1 MIMKNTLALLAAL
14 LLVSVATVT
23 AVGTETNTAPV
34 ERKFQVLP
42 RDLTGVVVSFDAQRG
57 ELAVRHRP
65 TGYIM
70 KLRVGNNAR
79 FSIWRQV
86 DLDELPDNQP
96 FGGWGPIDE
105 KNKVFRSGI
114 FHVQTDSPNLK
125 LGISGNSLTGRLQRR
140 PVSEQSNGLTTRDGK
155 SELRLF
161 DGQSA
166 WALTRGHGSRPG
178 VFRAEPGTAAEL
190 QPGRE
195 VELQYRADDPVSGGE
210 LLSAKISILFPG
222 GPPYYMNTPAGP
234 SKVTVAQIEEQVAE
248 AVKSHAA
255 KADEIALLMPVRME
269 LTPELVKANEPVTL
283 RVRALANKTPNA
295 VLEFY
300 PNYLKTNR
308 AEKKE
313 LTLAWRA
320 TGEKEAGL
328 DVYTA
333 ELKLPDAGL
342 GQHLVQWACDIGG
355 DIDLFWRSYAVIDD
369 ATSVCTFQINHL
381 TKDLQEVLDQYALP
395 HFYWSLQTLELKR
408 WANPSAPAKAWA
420 EMSRRERQGSGHVES
435 VLNYAPWGEFNVL
448 ADSPEVQR
456 AALKAL
462 QTVSALQGFESARS
476 FWDYSMGTK
485 TAALAKELGFRSVT
499 SLCTEN
505 HIDGATPINHT
516 GKPERPYFMAPDDF
530 RRSGPGGRD
539 GIVGIAQIQRHTI
552 LARRFMCDYCIE
564 PGNQTLDAGGA
575 GRDAWDEIA
584 HSRAMDFFNA
594 MFQMQQSQK
603 VPFVIQQCAEF
614 SGSRRGAAE
623 GNRMML
629 HYAVDRLKRGEKVA
643 VASARAVAE
652 YYRRHYQQTPETTNY
667 LQDYW
672 TGFAGWQKPA
682 AYPDVLEIENH
693 LFAAMF
699 VGGGILPEY
708 HYDYTRPWNY
718 PDFGN
723 EGLPRKRDGFG
734 YPDPDNYDRFAWTPS
749 ITDTR
754 KMSAE
759 RKEEQSGG
767 KLVVT
772 LTLRSDQARKQFP
785 LALWDLP
792 RQWQAG
798 EGWYRAGGGARFV
811 PVKVPFTDNLSGV
824 LVADLKAGENRLT
837 LTIDSPPRTP
847 ATMDVAMGNLR
858 GKVFE
863 RDGRAMAYVYP
874 AVPWDTAFELTVPQG
889 KSVQYYAAPKGER
902 VDLPP
907 GTHKL
912 VINKERWSRI
922 VGLNRDELAVNLKE
936 SKQ

>member
-1 MIMKNTLALLAAL
+1 MRTYLLGIAIGALTTCALAQGQETPAA
-14 LLVSVATVT
+14 
-23 AVGTETNTAPV
+23 P
-34 ERKFQVLP
+34 P
-42 RDLTGVVVSFDAQRG
+42 RDRDLKGVIVSYDAASG

-65 TGYIM
+65 TEQVV
-70 KLRVGNNAR
+70 KLRGADKAR
-79 FSIWRQV
+79 VSIWRQV

-96 FGGWGPIDE
+96 FGGWGRIDE
-105 KNKVFRSGI
+105 KNKVFNSGI
-114 FHVQTDSPNLK
+114 FHVRDDGPDIK
-125 LGISGNSLTGRLQRR
+125 LGINGNSLTGRLQRQ
-140 PVSEQSNGLTTRDGK
+140 PASEQSNGLTSRDGK
-155 SELRLF
+155 SELLLF
-161 DGQSA
+161 DGQST
-166 WALTRGHGSRPG
+166 WTLPGGRGRRPS
-178 VFRAEPGTAAEL
+178 VFKAEPGTAAEL
-190 QPGRE
+190 QSGRE
-195 VELQYRADDPVSGGE
+195 IELQYQSENPAAGGE
-210 LLSAKISILFPG
+210 LLSAKVSILFSG

-234 SKVTVAQIEEQVAE
+234 STVTVAQIEEQMAQI
-248 AVKSHAA
+248 AKNHAA
-255 KADEIALLMPVRME
+255 KADELARLMPVR
-269 LTPELVKANEPVTL
+269 LDVTPELAKANEPITL
-283 RVRALANKTPNA
+283 RARALARKTPNA
-295 VLEFY
+295 KLEFY
-300 PNYLKTNR
+300 PNYLKTGR
-308 AEKKE
+308 ADKQE
-313 LTLAWRA
+313 LALAWRA
-320 TGEKEAGL
+320 TGEKQAGL
-328 DVYTA
+328 EVYTA

-369 ATSVCTFQINHL
+369 STTVCTFQINHL

-435 VLNYAPWGEFNVL
+435 VLNYAPWGEFNVA
-448 ADSPEVQR
+448 ADAPEVQA
-456 AALKAL
+456 AALRAL
-462 QTVSALQGFESARS
+462 QTVSALQGFEPAKS

-485 TAALAKELGFRSVT
+485 TAALAQQLGFRSVT

-516 GKPERPYFMAPDDF
+516 GRPERPYFVAPDDF
-530 RRSGPGGRD
+530 RKSGPGGRD

-564 PGNQTLDAGGA
+564 PGNQVLDAGGA
-575 GRDAWDEIA
+575 GRGEWDEIA
-584 HSRAMDFFNA
+584 HSRTFDFFNG

-652 YYRRHYQQTPETTNY
+652 YYRRHYQQTPETTNF

-672 TGFAGWQKPA
+672 TGFAGWQKPL

-693 LFAAMF
+693 LFTAMF

-749 ITDTR
+749 TTDTR
-754 KMSAE
+754 KMSAQ
-759 RKEEQSGG
+759 RQDEQAGG
-767 KLVVT
+767 KLVVR
-772 LTLRSDQARKQFP
+772 LTVQSDQARKQFP
-785 LALWDLP
+785 LGLWDLP
-792 RQWQAG
+792 RAWKAG
-798 EGWYRAGGGARFV
+798 EGWYSVNGGRFV
-811 PVKVPFTDNLSGV
+811 PMKVPYTGNLSGV
-824 LVADLKAGENRLT
+824 LVADLRAGENRLT
-837 LTIDSPPRTP
+837 LAIDSPPRQP
-847 ATMDVAMGNLR
+847 ATLDMAAGNLR

-874 AVPWDTAFELTVPQG
+874 AVPWEVSFELTVPEG
-889 KSVQYYAAPKGER
+889 KSVQYYAAPKGEK
-902 VDLPP
+902 VDLPS
-907 GTHKL
+907 GKHKL
-912 VINKERWSRI
+912 VINKEQWSRI
-922 VGLNRDELAVNLKE
+922 VGLNREELAANLREVK
-936 SKQ
+936 

>member
-1 MIMKNTLALLAAL
+1 MRAYLSGIAIGVLAACSL
-14 LLVSVATVT
+14 AQGQEPP
-23 AVGTETNTAPV
+23 AAP
-34 ERKFQVLP
+34 P
-42 RDLTGVVVSFDAQRG
+42 RDRDLKGMIVSYDAAAG
-57 ELAVRHRP
+57 ELMVRHRP
-65 TGYIM
+65 TEQVM
-70 KLRVGNNAR
+70 KLRGADKAR
-79 FSIWRQV
+79 VSIWRQV

-96 FGGWGPIDE
+96 YSGWGRIDE
-105 KNKVFRSGI
+105 KNKVFNSGI
-114 FHVQTDSPNLK
+114 FHVHEDSPNLK
-125 LGISGNSLTGRLQRR
+125 LGINGNSLTGRLQRR
-140 PVSEQSNGLTTRDGK
+140 PASQPAKSLTSRDGK
-155 SELRLF
+155 SELLLF
-161 DGQSA
+161 DGQSP
-166 WALTRGHGSRPG
+166 WTLPGGRGRRPS
-178 VFRAEPGTAAEL
+178 VFKAEPGTAAEF

-195 VELQYRADDPVSGGE
+195 IELQYRSENPAAGGE
-210 LLSAKISILFPG
+210 LLSAKVSILFAG

-234 SKVTVAQIEEQVAE
+234 SKVTAAQIEQQLAE
-248 AVKSHAA
+248 VVKAHAV
-255 KADEIALLMPVRME
+255 KADELAKLMPVRMA
-269 LTPELVKANEPVTL
+269 LTPELAKANEPVTL
-283 RVRALANKTPNA
+283 RLRALAVKTPNA
-295 VLEFY
+295 KLEFY

-313 LTLAWRA
+313 LALAWRA

-333 ELKLPDAGL
+333 ELKLPDMGL

-369 ATSVCTFQINHL
+369 ATAVCTFQINHL
-381 TKDLQEVLDQYALP
+381 TKDLQDVLDQYALP
-395 HFYWSLQTLELKR
+395 YFYWSLQTMELKR
-408 WANPSAPAKAWA
+408 WANPSTSAKAWT

-435 VLNYAPWGEFNVL
+435 VLNYAPWGEFNVA
-448 ADSPEVQR
+448 ADTSEVQA
-456 AALKAL
+456 AALRAL
-462 QTVSALQGFESARS
+462 QTVSALQGFEPARS

-485 TAALAKELGFRSVT
+485 TAALAQQLGFRSVT

-505 HIDGATPINHT
+505 HIDGGTPINHT
-516 GKPERPYFMAPDDF
+516 GRPERPYFMASDDF

-575 GRDAWDEIA
+575 GRGEWDEVA

-614 SGSRRGAAE
+614 SGSRKGAAE

-652 YYRRHYQQTPETTNY
+652 YYRRHYHKTPETTAY
-667 LQDYW
+667 FQDYW
-672 TGFAGWQKPA
+672 SGFASWQKPQ
-682 AYPDVLEIENH
+682 AYADVLQIENH
-693 LFAAMF
+693 LFSAMF

-723 EGLPRKRDGFG
+723 EVLPRKRDGFG
-734 YPDPDNYDRFAWTPS
+734 YPDPDNYDRFAWTPL

-754 KMSAE
+754 GISAQ
-759 RKEEQSGG
+759 RKDEQKGG

-772 LTLRSDQARKQFP
+772 LTVNSDRDLKQFP

-792 RQWQAG
+792 REWKTG
-798 EGWYRAGGGARFV
+798 DGWYTASGGRFV
-811 PVKVPFTDNLSGV
+811 LMKVPFTHNLSGV

-837 LTIDSPPRTP
+837 LTINSPVRQP
-847 ATMDVAMGNLR
+847 ATLDVVAGNLR

-863 RDGRAMAYVYP
+863 RDGRSMAYVYP
-874 AVPWDTAFELTVPQG
+874 AVPWEVSFELTVPEG
-889 KSVQYYAAPKGER
+889 KSVQYYAAPKGEK

-912 VINKERWSRI
+912 VINKEQWSRI
-922 VGLNRDELAVNLKE
+922 VGLNREELAANLREAK
-936 SKQ
+936 

>member
-1 MIMKNTLALLAAL
+1 MIVSYDAA
-14 LLVSVATVT
+14 A
-23 AVGTETNTAPV
+23 
-34 ERKFQVLP
+34 
-42 RDLTGVVVSFDAQRG
+42 G
-57 ELAVRHRP
+57 ELMVRHRP
-65 TGYIM
+65 TEQVM
-70 KLRVGNNAR
+70 KMRGADKARV
-79 FSIWRQV
+79 SIWRQV

-96 FGGWGPIDE
+96 FCGWGPIDE
-105 KNKVFRSGI
+105 KNKAFGSGI
-114 FHVQTDSPNLK
+114 YHVREDGPALK
-125 LGISGNSLTGRLQRR
+125 LGINGNSLTGRLQRR
-140 PVSEQSNGLTTRDGK
+140 PTSEPAKSLTSRDGK
-155 SELRLF
+155 SELLLF
-161 DGQSA
+161 DGQSP
-166 WALTRGHGSRPG
+166 WTLPGGRGRRPS
-178 VFRAEPGTAAEL
+178 VFKAEPGTAAEF

-195 VELQYRADDPVSGGE
+195 IELQYRSENPAAGGE
-210 LLSAKISILFPG
+210 LLSAKVSILFAG

-248 AVKSHAA
+248 VVKTHAA
-255 KADEIALLMPVRME
+255 KADELAKLMPVRME
-269 LTPELVKANEPVTL
+269 LTPELMKANESVML
-283 RVRALANKTPNA
+283 RIRALAVQIPNA
-295 VLEFY
+295 KLAFY

-369 ATSVCTFQINHL
+369 STSVCTFQINHL

-395 HFYWSLQTLELKR
+395 HFYWSLQTLDLKR
-408 WANPSAPAKAWA
+408 WGNPSMSAKAWT

-435 VLNYAPWGEFNVL
+435 VLNYAPWGEFNVS
-448 ADSPEVQR
+448 ADSPEVQG

-575 GRDAWDEIA
+575 GRGEWDEVA

-614 SGSRRGAAE
+614 SGSRKGAAE

-652 YYRRHYQQTPETTNY
+652 YYRRHYQQTPETTAY
-667 LQDYW
+667 FQDYW
-672 TGFAGWQKPA
+672 SGFASWQKPQ
-682 AYPDVLEIENH
+682 AYADVLQIENH
-693 LFAAMF
+693 LFSAMF
-699 VGGGILPEY
+699 EGGGILPEY

-734 YPDPDNYDRFAWTPS
+734 YPDPDNYDRFAWTPL

-754 KMSAE
+754 GISAQ
-759 RKEEQSGG
+759 RKDEQKGG

-772 LTLRSDQARKQFP
+772 FTVRSDRDLKQFP

-792 RQWQAG
+792 REWKTG
-798 EGWYRAGGGARFV
+798 DGWYTASGGRFV
-811 PVKVPFTDNLSGV
+811 PMKVPFTHNLSGV

-837 LTIDSPPRTP
+837 LTINSPVRQP
-847 ATMDVAMGNLR
+847 ATLDVVAGNLR

-863 RDGRAMAYVYP
+863 RDGRSMAYVYP
-874 AVPWDTAFELTVPQG
+874 AVPWEVSLELTVPAG

-902 VDLPP
+902 VDLLTGP
-907 GTHKL
+907 HKL
-912 VINKERWSRI
+912 VINKEQWSRI
-922 VGLNRDELAVNLKE
+922 VGLNREELAANLRE
-936 SKQ
+936 AKQP